1 MTWDD
6 IEQQQVNDAE
16 AKLAKEKKLEKARA
30 LATAYHRLFSTE
42 DGQKVLEDLMDKF
55 VMSNDTP
62 LGSHNINYEAAYH
75 NGEAGSVKYILNQ
88 IKKAEIL

>member
-16 AKLAKEKKLEKARA
+16 AKLAKDKKLEKARA
-30 LATAYHRLFSTE
+30 LAQTYYRLFSTE
-42 DGQKVLEDLMDKF
+42 DGKKVLEDLMDQL
-55 VMSNDTP
+55 VINNNTP
-62 LGSHNINYEAAYH
+62 LESQNINYVAAYR
-75 NGEAGSVKYILNQ
+75 NGEAGSVKYILNE